1 MTQAVVREAN
11 QHDFFD
17 ASFDITAYII
27 VLVNFVIIQT
37 NIMDRIP
44 IIRHWSVLIVATSEL

>member
-17 ASFDITAYII
+17 ASFDITAYIT
-27 VLVNFVIIQT
+27 VSGNFVIIQM
-37 NIMDRIP
+37 NIMDRTP

>member
-11 QHDFFD
+11 QHGFFD

-27 VLVNFVIIQT
+27 ILVNFAIIQT
-37 NIMDRIP
+37 YIMDRTP
-44 IIRHWSVLIVATSEL
+44 FIRHWSVLIVATSEL